1 MTETLHS
8 PTLRD
13 VLYYGY
19 DPGCSDAGL
28 PHAVEAAARQ
38 DHLSAPYD
46 SLVSTVQ
53 SAFQSAVDA
62 ELRTHDAERHVV
74 PLSSGLDSRAI
85 LATLLDHPA
94 VDRSDVQTV
103 TFGTPGTWDFELGP
117 QVADAAGVA
126 NRTVDLRPGSFDW
139 SIESLRAF
147 ARTQSRPIR
156 MFEGYVNDAASR
168 AVDVEDAVHWIGYL
182 GGPTTGKD
190 ISETPHDSWEAA
202 VAEFVEHGH
211 YTSLEPPGHEPR
223 RAIPSEPYLPQSA
236 MAFPNQL
243 SFAHRQQCYIRPVVV
258 GDGPCC
264 TPFAHPEWLEVILNV
279 PRRHRANRAVLT
291 DAMVDAYPE
300 LFALPTDAS
309 AGYPL
314 SVGESRRKIRRGGHL
329 LLDSLAE
336 TLGRSYTHPDTNYL
350 NFARTFREAGELRRT
365 AEELI
370 DDLQERELPAGVNPG
385 AIWERH
391 QDGSD
396 RSRDIKVLC
405 SLELYLSEHE
415 EAAVGADSAPR
426 QGRPS

>member
-1 MTETLHS
+1 MTETLNS
-8 PTLRD
+8 PILQD

-28 PHAVEAAARQ
+28 PDTVEAAPK
-38 DHLSAPYD
+38 DPLSAPYD
-46 SLVSTVQ
+46 SLISTVQ

-85 LATLLDHPA
+85 LAALLDHPA

-103 TFGTPGTWDFELGP
+103 TFGTPGTWDYDIGP

-139 SIESLRAF
+139 SLDSLRAY
-147 ARTQSRPIR
+147 ARKQSRPIR
-156 MFEGYVNDAASR
+156 MFEGYVNDSVSR
-168 AVDVEDAVHWIGYL
+168 VVETEDTAVWSGLL
-182 GGPTTGKD
+182 GGTTTGQHVD
-190 ISETPHDSWEAA
+190 ETPHDSWEAA

-243 SFAHRQQCYIRPVVV
+243 SFAHRQQCYIKPVVLA
-258 GDGPCC
+258 DGTRC
-264 TPFAHPEWLEVILNV
+264 TPFTHPSWLEVMLNV
-279 PRRHRANRAVLT
+279 PRTHRAHRALFT

-300 LFALPTDAS
+300 LFSLPTDAS

-329 LLDSLAE
+329 LIDSLAE
-336 TLGRSYTHPDTNYL
+336 KLGRSYTHPDTNYL
-350 NFARTFREAGELRRT
+350 NFARGFREAGELRRT

-385 AIWERH
+385 TIWEQH
-391 QDGSD
+391 QAGSD

-405 SLELYLSEHE
+405 SLELYLSERE